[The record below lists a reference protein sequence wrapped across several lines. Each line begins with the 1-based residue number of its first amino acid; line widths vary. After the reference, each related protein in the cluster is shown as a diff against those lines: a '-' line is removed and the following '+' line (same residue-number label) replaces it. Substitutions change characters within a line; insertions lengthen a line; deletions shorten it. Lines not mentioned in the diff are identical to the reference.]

1 MFNSTFRLLPALVL
15 FATGSAFA
23 GPSDTAKAHFQ
34 AIASGDVQTTMNA
47 YADQA
52 QFHWIGGP
60 LDGTYGSTEAIRGVW
75 TKFIAAQ
82 GPLKLTV
89 GAIEESTNPMGATV
103 SANVQFQGKTPINVR
118 YVLVLRN
125 DKIVGEVWQI
135 DPKLVVAAH

>member
-1 MFNSTFRLLPALVL
+1 MQ
-15 FATGSAFA
+15 G
-23 GPSDTAKAHFQ
+23 
-34 AIASGDVQTTMNA
+34 

-60 LDGTYGSTEAIRGVW
+60 LDGTYASTDAIRGVW

-89 GAIEESTNPMGATV
+89 GAIEESANPMGSTV
-103 SANVQFQGKTPINVR
+103 SANVQFQGKAPINVR

-135 DPKLVVAAH
+135 DPKLVVAAP